1 MNKIAVFGASGR
13 TGKLFTELAL
23 NKGDQVKALVRDPSR
38 LAIQNSNLEVIKG
51 DTSDA
56 IKVEETIKATEAVI
70 NLIGP
75 GKGSSPELQR
85 TSTTNILRAMEQNN
99 VKRLILLAS
108 LPFGILDP
116 NDKPSFGNKF
126 MMFIA
131 KHLLGSI
138 VQDARAHVNLIN
150 QSEIDWTVIRA
161 PMLNDQPPQGK
172 YRVGYLDANTGKS
185 IARGD
190 VAAFTLHELK
200 NPKYIRQMPLI
211 SN

>member
-1 MNKIAVFGASGR
+1 MNKIAVFRASGK

-23 NKGDQVKALVRDPSR
+23 NKGYQVKALVRDPSR
-38 LAIQNSNLEVIKG
+38 LTIQKSNLEVIKG

-108 LPFGILDP
+108 LPVGILDP
-116 NDKPSFGNKF
+116 KDKPALMNKF

-131 KHLLGSI
+131 KNLIGTM
-138 VQDARAHVNLIN
+138 VQDARAHIDLIK
-150 QSEIDWTVIRA
+150 QSEMDWTVVRS
-161 PMLNDQPPQGK
+161 PVLNDQPSQGK
-172 YRVGYLDANTGKS
+172 YRVGYLDSNTGKGNS
-185 IARGD
+185 RSD
-190 VAAFTLHELK
+190 VAAFMLDVLM
-200 NPKYIRQMPLI
+200 NDKYIGQMPLI